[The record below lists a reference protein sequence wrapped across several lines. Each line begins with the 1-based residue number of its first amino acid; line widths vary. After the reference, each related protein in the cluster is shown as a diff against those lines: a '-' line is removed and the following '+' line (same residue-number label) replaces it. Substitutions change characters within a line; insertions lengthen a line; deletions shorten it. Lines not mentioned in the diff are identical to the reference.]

1 MLTFFYNWTSPYSRK
16 VRIALAELEIPHE
29 GKIEDPPNP
38 TPEFQA
44 VNPNWR
50 IPAIVDGKVRLFE
63 SNLILEYLLKTYPGQ
78 SKETP
83 PFAKGFVR
91 PNHRW
96 DDATTL
102 VAIETMLN
110 SGINLLQ
117 MQRDEIR
124 PDQSAYLRREDERI
138 QRDLDWLEKRADPEG
153 FAPGE
158 FSILDLNLI
167 CALEWGEFR
176 EIIAWRDRP
185 NLSAIV
191 ARYQERESVRAT
203 KPA

>member
-1 MLTFFYNWTSPYSRK
+1 MLTFFYNLTSPYSRK
-16 VRIALAELEIPHE
+16 VRIVLAELEIPHE

-50 IPAIVDGKVRLFE
+50 IPAIVDGKVQLFE

-91 PNHRW
+91 SDHRW
-96 DDATTL
+96 DDAATL

-117 MQRDEIR
+117 LQRNDIGPE
-124 PDQSAYLRREDERI
+124 QSSYLRREADRI
-138 QRDLDWLEKRADPEG
+138 QRDLDWLEKRATPEG

-158 FSILDLNLI
+158 FSILDVNLI
-167 CALEWGEFR
+167 CTLEWGEFR
-176 EIIAWRDRP
+176 EIFAWRDRP

-191 ARYQERESVRAT
+191 ARYQERESVRTT